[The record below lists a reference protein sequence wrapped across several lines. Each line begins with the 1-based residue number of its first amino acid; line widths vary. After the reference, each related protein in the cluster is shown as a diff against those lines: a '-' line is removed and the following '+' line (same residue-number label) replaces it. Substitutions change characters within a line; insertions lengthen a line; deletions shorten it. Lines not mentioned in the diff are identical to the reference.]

1 MICIHMYVY
10 IYIYMLNTCSEN
22 KGLHIYPSVQQNK
35 KRWLRS
41 PKSAYHRTSHLHRTR
56 LFSAYF
62 AKQFPGSTTS
72 SDSPRLRLGT
82 VSGHKRGTGLLESCG
97 APKLGPLE
105 THLVMDLWLYN
116 DMSATNFRNPSYS
129 SQPIP
134 FNLATATIY
143 PIFCQVA
150 SETSPGGMPMAAGSN
165 HSMKM

>member
-1 MICIHMYVY
+1 
-10 IYIYMLNTCSEN
+10 MLCKQRATY
-22 KGLHIYPSVQQNK
+22 LHVSA
-35 KRWLRS
+35 
-41 PKSAYHRTSHLHRTR
+41 PKSAYHRTSHLHRIR

-72 SDSPRLRLGT
+72 SDSPRLRHRH
-82 VSGHKRGTGLLESCG
+82 SFRPQQKKRHRAESCVV
-97 APKLGPLE
+97 PKLDPLA
-105 THLVMDLWLYN
+105 THLVMDLWIYH

-134 FNLATATIY
+134 FNLATATTY